1 MTTSPKTL
9 RTLEYDK
16 VIERMAARCIT
27 DRGRT
32 LALALQPASEYAEVL
47 RRQRLTAEA
56 RRLLELKPNVS
67 LSDIKDVASIVQQA
81 SIDRI
86 LDPKEL
92 QDVGTTLSA
101 ARVVRDTIDKLR
113 AYMQHLAETS
123 DRISDFHE
131 ITTEIS
137 RAIDNKGEVKDS
149 ASPALQTLRRESR
162 IAHDRLRS
170 RLESMLKSAGSA
182 LQEPIITLR
191 DGRYV
196 VPVKAE
202 LRSQLPGIV
211 HDVSSSGATVFL
223 EPLETVEMGNKWR
236 EMLAEEQREIARILR
251 ELSIRVG
258 KRAAEIAMAL
268 EALAEID
275 VLLAKV
281 RYGEQIGAKYLPHDN
296 NEQDWLV
303 AEPQGAASSAPT
315 SLYLRNARHPL
326 ISGEVVPVSVW
337 LGSGGPTS
345 SEQAAT
351 SGPSDFTILLITGPN
366 TGGKTVALKT
376 VGLLALMAQAGI
388 PVPAD
393 ADSRLPV
400 FDAVFADIGDEQ
412 SIEQS
417 LSTFSSHIGNI
428 ISILNSATHQSLV
441 LLDELAAGTDP
452 VEGSALAKAILQ
464 RLLAIT
470 CLTIATTHHGELK
483 AFAHTT
489 PGITNGSVEFDLETL
504 SPTYKLHIG
513 LPGQSNAIS
522 IAERLGMPQQ
532 VLEDA
537 RGGIDPDR
545 LAVETMIS
553 DLHKHREVAEQASEV
568 QRVAAREAESA
579 RARVTKELQSLE
591 ANRNRLIE
599 QTRKEM
605 ENELQQAR
613 ARLRE
618 ALADLK
624 KAERMTVF
632 ERAQVIEKVEA
643 EVAEADEGLQRVQK
657 RERKKRRGPL
667 PLIEPGDR
675 IYLTD
680 LPTPGEA
687 ITSPD
692 ESGEMEVAMGALRAR
707 VNVKQIAN
715 VEKMSGLPARPDYHA
730 EPAVAVAAK
739 PSPELDLRGMTVDE
753 AIPLVEQRLDE
764 AARAGVGELRIIHG
778 KGTGTLRQAVRQMLR
793 KHPLATSHAT
803 AEPRAG
809 GDGVTVV
816 QVAG

>member
-1 MTTSPKTL
+1 
-9 RTLEYDK
+9 
-16 VIERMAARCIT
+16 
-27 DRGRT
+27 
-32 LALALQPASEYAEVL
+32 
-47 RRQRLTAEA
+47 
-56 RRLLELKPNVS
+56 
-67 LSDIKDVASIVQQA
+67 
-81 SIDRI
+81 
-86 LDPKEL
+86 
-92 QDVGTTLSA
+92 
-101 ARVVRDTIDKLR
+101 
-113 AYMQHLAETS
+113 
-123 DRISDFHE
+123 
-131 ITTEIS
+131 
-137 RAIDNKGEVKDS
+137 
-149 ASPALQTLRRESR
+149 
-162 IAHDRLRS
+162 
-170 RLESMLKSAGSA
+170 MLKSAGSA

-223 EPLETVEMGNKWR
+223 EPLETVEMGNRWR

-258 KRAAEIAMAL
+258 KRAPDIAMAL
-268 EALAEID
+268 DALAEID

-281 RYGEQIGAKYLPHDN
+281 RYGEQIGAKQLPHDN
-296 NEQDWLV
+296 NEQDWLLP
-303 AEPQGAASSAPT
+303 EPG

-326 ISGEVVPVSVW
+326 ITGDVVPISAW

-345 SEQAAT
+345 SQQAAT

-388 PVPAD
+388 PIPAD
-393 ADSRLPV
+393 ADSRLPI

-428 ISILNSATHQSLV
+428 ISILGAATHRSLV

-452 VEGSALAKAILQ
+452 VEGSALSKAILA
-464 RLLAIT
+464 RLLSIG

-532 VLEDA
+532 VLDDA
-537 RGGIDPDR
+537 RSGIDPDR

-553 DLHKHREVAEQASEV
+553 DLHKHREEAEAASEV
-568 QRVAAREAESA
+568 QRVAAREAEKA

-591 ANRNRLIE
+591 ANRNKLIE

-605 ENELQQAR
+605 ETELQQAR

-632 ERAQVIEKVEA
+632 ERAEVIERVEA
-643 EVAEADEGLQRVQK
+643 EVAEADARLQRVQK
-657 RERKKRRGPL
+657 RERRPRRGPL

-675 IYLTD
+675 VYLSD
-680 LPTPGEA
+680 VPTPGEA
-687 ITSPD
+687 
-692 ESGEMEVAMGALRAR
+692 
-707 VNVKQIAN
+707 
-715 VEKMSGLPARPDYHA
+715 
-730 EPAVAVAAK
+730 
-739 PSPELDLRGMTVDE
+739 
-753 AIPLVEQRLDE
+753 
-764 AARAGVGELRIIHG
+764 
-778 KGTGTLRQAVRQMLR
+778 
-793 KHPLATSHAT
+793 
-803 AEPRAG
+803 
-809 GDGVTVV
+809 
-816 QVAG
+816 